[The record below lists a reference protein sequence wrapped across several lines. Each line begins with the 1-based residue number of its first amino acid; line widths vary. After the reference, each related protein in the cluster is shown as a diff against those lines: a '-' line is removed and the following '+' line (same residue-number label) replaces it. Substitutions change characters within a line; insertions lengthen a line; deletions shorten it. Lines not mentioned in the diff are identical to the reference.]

1 MAGAMTME
9 TGKIIPFEAEAGR
22 TALVI
27 SGGGAK
33 GAFAVGAVK
42 SMFER
47 FRSTGW
53 FSIVGGSSAGALI
66 APFAALLAA
75 PEPIAAE
82 AMDTLEASA
91 TDVTTA
97 DVLEKHGILSLF
109 SRRDCLNESDPLEA
123 MIGRTLR
130 PEWFHWLQS
139 PEAPDCYVVY
149 TNFRTGR
156 KVTSSPRDPG
166 MTRERFIASMLAS
179 ASVPVLMEATL
190 IDGDICYDG
199 GVRDLVPF
207 ERAIALGAETIV
219 PIFLDPE
226 TMEPSDSRLRR
237 MDEVLLR
244 AVTIMMDETGL
255 NDLQL
260 ASDVAIATRVK
271 RELLSAFE
279 GDGNAERRLRE
290 VFARPEYSALFAEEK
305 RLTHIVNGL
314 RPDRVMTDNPLSFEP
329 EKMHEWMYLGFA
341 KAGRVVPTS
350 PFLEASARV
359 RATA

>member
-1 MAGAMTME
+1 ME
-9 TGKIIPFEAEAGR
+9 NGRIIPFETMAGR
-22 TALVI
+22 TALVV

-42 SMFER
+42 SIFER

-75 PEPIAAE
+75 PEPIATE

-97 DVLEKHGILSLF
+97 DILEKQGILSLL

-123 MIGRTLR
+123 MIRRTLR
-130 PEWFHWLQS
+130 PEWFDWLRS
-139 PEAPDCYVVY
+139 PEAPDCYVMY

-156 KVTSSPRDPG
+156 KIAASPKDPG

-207 ERAIALGAETIV
+207 ETAIALGAETIV

-226 TMEPSDSRLRR
+226 TVEPSDSRLRR

-244 AVTIMMDETGL
+244 AVTIMLDETGL

-271 RELLSAFE
+271 KELMAAFE

-290 VFARPEYSALFAEEK
+290 VFGRPEYGALFADEK
-305 RLTHIVNGL
+305 RLAHIVHGL
-314 RPDRVMTDNPLSFEP
+314 RPDRVMTNNPLSFEP

-341 KAGRVVPTS
+341 KAGRVVQTS
-350 PFLEASARV
+350 PFAAAPTQT